1 MEFVQGGETG
11 MFKKWIAVLM
21 LVVLM
26 AVSFS
31 GCFGKTKAGKTFAM
45 PITDEPTSLDPQIAA
60 SNAERLVAANC
71 FEGLVRIASD
81 GTVQNGA
88 AQSYTVSDDG
98 LVYTFRLRP
107 DGHWA
112 LFSGHKE
119 ILGENYKDTFDPTVY
134 AEDFVFA
141 LQRAV
146 DPQTGSEDAFLFS
159 AIHGA
164 HAILAGQADVSTLGV
179 QATDAFTVQ
188 ITLDYPDENL
198 LYALTSP
205 GAMPCDREFFERT
218 AGRYGLKAGNLL
230 CNGPFH
236 PSRWVAESSIKL
248 VQNEDY
254 NGEQTVSPASVTLYY
269 NADASAVP
277 EKVASGTYDAAFLT
291 KDEFDALSDTEDLSV
306 QSLENTTCSFLF
318 NPKNAGLANEN
329 LRKALCLAADPS
341 KVSLLGEDVQAAR
354 GLVPPYCK
362 IGAGAYRAADG
373 AAAMLSYDPQAAKTC
388 FEEAL
393 LELGATSVEIEVLCE
408 EQNGEYVRAVVQ
420 SWQKTLGVKFVATVK
435 AVDAQTLQA
444 AMTDG
449 NYTVALYPL
458 SADSV
463 MTSAFLERFSADTFA
478 VDSRYTDLLA
488 KVRASTGSFSDLRT
502 ACMAAEDHLLQH
514 AVLLPVVWQGS
525 YFVTN
530 QDTKDIYY
538 YSSKDYVYFI
548 QATKK

>member
-1 MEFVQGGETG
+1 

-31 GCFGKTKAGKTFAM
+31 GCFGKTKAGKAFAM
-45 PITDEPTSLDPQIAA
+45 PITDEPASLDPQIAA

-88 AQSYTVSDDG
+88 AESYTVSKDA
-98 LVYTFRLRP
+98 LVYTFHLRP

-112 LFSGHKE
+112 LFSGHKAV
-119 ILGENYKDTFDPTVY
+119 LGEDYKDTFDPTVY

-159 AIHGA
+159 AIRGA
-164 HAILAGQADVSTLGV
+164 RAILAGQADVSALGV

-205 GAMPCDREFFERT
+205 GAMPCDRMFFECT
-218 AGRYGLKAGNLL
+218 AGRYGLEAGYLL

-236 PSRWVAESSIKL
+236 PSRWVEESSIKL
-248 VQNEDY
+248 IQNEDY
-254 NGEQTVSPASVTLYY
+254 NGEQTVNPASVTLYY
-269 NADASAVP
+269 NADAGAVP
-277 EKVASGTYDAAFLT
+277 EKVASGTYDAAFLS
-291 KDEFDALSDTEDLSV
+291 KAEFDALSDKEDLSV

-318 NPKNAGLANEN
+318 NPQKAGLSNEN
-329 LRKALCLAADPS
+329 LRKALCLAVDPS
-341 KVSLLGEDVQAAR
+341 KVSLFGEGAEAAR
-354 GLVPPYCK
+354 GIVPPYCK
-362 IGAGAYRAADG
+362 IGAGAYRGEGG
-373 AAAMLSYDPQAAKTC
+373 AAATLSYDAKAAKAC
-388 FEEAL
+388 FDEAL
-393 LELGATSVEIEVLCE
+393 LELGVTSVEIEVLCE
-408 EQNGEYVRAVVQ
+408 EQNSEYVRTVVQ

-435 AVDAQTLQA
+435 AVNAQGLQA

-463 MTSAFLERFSADTFA
+463 MTSAFLERFSGDAFA
-478 VDSRYTDLLA
+478 VDSRYTALLST
-488 KVRASTGSFSDLRT
+488 VRASAGNFGDLRT
-502 ACMAAEDHLLQH
+502 ACMAAEDYLLQH

-530 QDTKDIYY
+530 KDTKDIYY